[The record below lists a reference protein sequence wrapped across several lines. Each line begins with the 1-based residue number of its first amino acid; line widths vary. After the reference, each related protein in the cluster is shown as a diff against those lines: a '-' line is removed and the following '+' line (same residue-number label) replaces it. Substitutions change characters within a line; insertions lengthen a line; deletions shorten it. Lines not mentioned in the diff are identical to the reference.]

1 MKRQRFTI
9 AIVATLALTPLWA
22 SAQDNGL
29 GAVAPFVNADT
40 VALVRV
46 DLNKVDLAA
55 TVKAISAAVPEK
67 VQGGDLEDVQT
78 KGEAIR
84 KALIEN
90 GVSEAFVV
98 CDALDLRRP
107 DDSFFIVLPVARGKD
122 PKDVIAALEKIA
134 GSPPPEALPVVHG
147 AILLGPPGKLE
158 VIKER
163 HRFSSPAIKSAPR
176 PDLDKA
182 MAASKGSTVQI
193 AAALPA
199 EMRRVLAES
208 LDKLPKEIGGGSG
221 QDLADGLQWLSIGID
236 APPKLSVT
244 LTLQAKD
251 AKSAQQVHSTLATAV
266 NMFAN
271 NEEATAD
278 FPPLKTLLPMLLPEA
293 KGDKLV
299 LALTE
304 ENGKAKKIMDELI
317 KPAVVSARGAAARMT
332 SSNNLKQ
339 IMLAMHNYHDTYRHF
354 PAAYGMK
361 KDGTKLLS
369 WRVYLLP
376 FLEQAPLYEQF
387 HLDEPWDSEHNKKLI
402 SKMPKI
408 FASPSLPEELA
419 KKGMASYV
427 GPVGEK
433 TIFEGSEGTSLS
445 KILDGSSNTI
455 AILEADAE
463 HAVIWTKPDDL
474 KIDWKDLSKG
484 LEFWT
489 SRNSSVFMAAFC
501 DGSVHAISKK
511 VDPATLK
518 RLLQMNDGEPVGEY

>member
-1 MKRQRFTI
+1 MKRHLFSI
-9 AIVATLALTPLWA
+9 AFFATLVAPLVAL
-22 SAQDNGL
+22 AQDNGL

-46 DLNKVDLAA
+46 DLKKVDLPA
-55 TVKAISAAVPEK
+55 TVKAISAAVPENAR
-67 VQGGDLEDVQT
+67 GRDLEDAQA

-84 KALIEN
+84 KALVEN

-98 CDALDLRRP
+98 CDALDLRQP
-107 DDSFFIVLPVARGKD
+107 DDSFFIVLPVAKGKD

-147 AILLGPPGKLE
+147 AILLGPPNKLE
-158 VIKER
+158 GIKE
-163 HRFSSPAIKSAPR
+163 IKSAPR

-182 MAASKGSTVQI
+182 IAASKGSTVQI

-251 AKSAQQVHSTLATAV
+251 AKSAQQVRSTLATAV

-271 NEEATAD
+271 NEEATAN

-293 KGDKLV
+293 KGDRLV

-332 SSNNLKQ
+332 STNNLKQ
-339 IMLAMHNYHDTYRHF
+339 IMLAMHNYHDVYRHF

-376 FLEQAPLYEQF
+376 YLEEAPLYDQF

-402 SKMPKI
+402 SKMPKV

-455 AILEADAE
+455 AILEADAD

-474 KIDWKDLSKG
+474 KIDWKEPKKG
-484 LEFWT
+484 LEFWKSGT
-489 SRNSSVFMAAFC
+489 SSVFLSAFC
-501 DGSVHAISKK
+501 DGSVRAVSEKIDAALLKK
-511 VDPATLK
+511 
-518 RLLQMNDGEPVGEY
+518 LLQKDDGEPVGEIP

>member
-1 MKRQRFTI
+1 MKRCLLSVAVL
-9 AIVATLALTPLWA
+9 AILLTPLLA
-22 SAQDNGL
+22 LAQDSGL

-40 VALVRV
+40 VAVVRV
-46 DLNKVDLAA
+46 NLTKIDLPAA
-55 TVKAISAAVPEK
+55 VKSITTAVPEGLR
-67 VQGGDLEDVQT
+67 GGADLKHVET
-78 KGEAIR
+78 EGEVIR
-84 KALIEN
+84 KALVDN
-90 GVSEAFVV
+90 GVSEAFAVWGAM
-98 CDALDLRRP
+98 DIRQP
-107 DDSFFIVLPVARGKD
+107 EDSFFIVLPVGKGKD
-122 PKDVIAALEKIA
+122 PQDVIAAIEKIA
-134 GSPPPEALPVVHG
+134 GSPPPEALPIVHG
-147 AILLGPPGKLE
+147 AILLGPPHKLE
-158 VIKER
+158 GLKE
-163 HRFSSPAIKSAPR
+163 IKSAPR
-176 PDLDKA
+176 PDLAKA
-182 MAASKGSTVQI
+182 MAASKGASIQI

-221 QDLADGLQWLSIGID
+221 QDLADGLQWLAIGID
-236 APPKLSVT
+236 APPKLSLT

-251 AKSAQQVHSTLATAV
+251 AKSAQQVRSTLSTAV

-271 NEEATAD
+271 NEEATAN

-317 KPAVVSARGAAARMT
+317 KPAVISARGAAARAQ

-376 FLEQAPLYEQF
+376 FLEEAPLYEEF

-433 TIFEGSEGTSLS
+433 TIFAGSEATSLQ
-445 KILDGSSNTI
+445 KILDGTSNTL

-463 HAVIWTKPDDL
+463 HVVIWTKPDDL
-474 KIDWKDLSKG
+474 PIDWKEPKRG
-484 LEFWT
+484 LELWKSGT
-489 SRNSSVFMAAFC
+489 SSVFLAGFC
-501 DGSVHAISKK
+501 DGSVRGISEKIDSALLKK
-511 VDPATLK
+511 
-518 RLLQMNDGEPVGEY
+518 LLQMDDGEPIGDIP